1 MDTSASSSSPP
12 RTTGRPPDPAT
23 LPVLIAGFQAATW
36 LTGDGETADLSPTEA
51 TRYARATAPL
61 LCHGLA
67 TARRIGAD
75 PFPAYDLLELFA
87 FVRPA
92 HFTVPTP
99 AGVAEAVGL
108 TPGQDRARQAAGLRQ
123 AAQRLLTE
131 LSTLPPDDRKRARGL
146 AARMAGAGWPWGSM
160 VLAALGPGE
169 EIDQAFG
176 VWQVLEDWH
185 EEAPPPPPQDAPVSA
200 EDARARLAGLL
211 GPGAEQRPA
220 QEDYAAALAPA
231 FQPRRQEGAPRAVLA
246 EAGTGIGKTAGYLAP
261 AGLWARRNG
270 WPVWI
275 STYTRNLQHQ
285 LDGELDRLFPDAA
298 EKSRRTVVRKG
309 RENYLCLLN
318 YEEATAALAARNA
331 GAGARD
337 VIALGLVARWIG
349 ATRSGDMVGGDFPNW
364 LSTLL
369 GWRNT
374 VALTDSRGECTYSA
388 CTHYRRCFIE
398 SSIRRARRAD
408 IVVANHALVMSQA
421 ALGQGEER
429 FLPTRYVFD
438 EGHHLFNAADSAFSL
453 HLTGIEGREFR
464 RWLLGAEGGR
474 GRRGGGRARGLAR
487 RVGDLVMDNAAAEEA
502 LGAIR
507 RQAAR
512 LPGENWLARLASGTP
527 QGPFEAFL
535 AELRVLVHARATRRQ
550 AAYSL
555 EAEIVD
561 PPDALL
567 EAASDLEAALGE
579 LRQPLTQLKQSLA
592 RTLENRTAELDT
604 PTRLR
609 IDAAIR
615 GLGRRADGL
624 VAGWRDMLR
633 SLREGSPEAFV
644 EWAAIDRSEQRDSDV
659 GLHRHWLDPT
669 LPFIETLAVPAHG
682 IVVTSATLR
691 DSDEAE
697 DEGWTGAL
705 QRTGFAHLV
714 EPAARLSAP
723 SPFDYGDLTR
733 VLVVTDVARD
743 DPDQIAAAFR
753 ALFAAARGGGLGLFT
768 AISRLRQTYERLA
781 PALESENLP
790 LYAQHVD
797 AMDTTTLVDVFR
809 AEHDACLLGTDA
821 LRDGIDVPGPSL
833 RLIVF
838 DRVPWP
844 RPDVLHRHRR
854 AAFGGARY
862 DDALVRLRLKQAY
875 GRLVRRK
882 DDRGCFVLLDS
893 RMPSRLASAF
903 PSSVEIERVG
913 IREAV
918 RIVAETTHPG

>member
-1 MDTSASSSSPP
+1 M
-12 RTTGRPPDPAT
+12 
-23 LPVLIAGFQAATW
+23 
-36 LTGDGETADLSPTEA
+36 
-51 TRYARATAPL
+51 
-61 LCHGLA
+61 
-67 TARRIGAD
+67 
-75 PFPAYDLLELFA
+75 
-87 FVRPA
+87 
-92 HFTVPTP
+92 
-99 AGVAEAVGL
+99 
-108 TPGQDRARQAAGLRQ
+108 
-123 AAQRLLTE
+123 
-131 LSTLPPDDRKRARGL
+131 
-146 AARMAGAGWPWGSM
+146 
-160 VLAALGPGE
+160 
-169 EIDQAFG
+169 
-176 VWQVLEDWH
+176 
-185 EEAPPPPPQDAPVSA
+185 
-200 EDARARLAGLL
+200 
-211 GPGAEQRPA
+211 
-220 QEDYAAALAPA
+220 
-231 FQPRRQEGAPRAVLA
+231 
-246 EAGTGIGKTAGYLAP
+246 
-261 AGLWARRNG
+261 
-270 WPVWI
+270 
-275 STYTRNLQHQ
+275 
-285 LDGELDRLFPDAA
+285 
-298 EKSRRTVVRKG
+298 
-309 RENYLCLLN
+309 
-318 YEEATAALAARNA
+318 
-331 GAGARD
+331 
-337 VIALGLVARWIG
+337 
-349 ATRSGDMVGGDFPNW
+349 
-364 LSTLL
+364 
-369 GWRNT
+369 
-374 VALTDSRGECTYSA
+374 
-388 CTHYRRCFIE
+388 
-398 SSIRRARRAD
+398 
-408 IVVANHALVMSQA
+408 
-421 ALGQGEER
+421 
-429 FLPTRYVFD
+429 
-438 EGHHLFNAADSAFSL
+438 
-453 HLTGIEGREFR
+453 
-464 RWLLGAEGGR
+464 
-474 GRRGGGRARGLAR
+474 
-487 RVGDLVMDNAAAEEA
+487 
-502 LGAIR
+502 
-507 RQAAR
+507 
-512 LPGENWLARLASGTP
+512 
-527 QGPFEAFL
+527 
-535 AELRVLVHARATRRQ
+535 
-550 AAYSL
+550 
-555 EAEIVD
+555 
-561 PPDALL
+561 L

>member
-408 IVVANHALVMSQA
+408 IVVANHALVMSQRS
-421 ALGQGEER
+421 EER
-429 FLPTRYVFD
+429 R
-438 EGHHLFNAADSAFSL
+438 
-453 HLTGIEGREFR
+453 
-464 RWLLGAEGGR
+464 
-474 GRRGGGRARGLAR
+474 
-487 RVGDLVMDNAAAEEA
+487 
-502 LGAIR
+502 
-507 RQAAR
+507 
-512 LPGENWLARLASGTP
+512 
-527 QGPFEAFL
+527 
-535 AELRVLVHARATRRQ
+535 
-550 AAYSL
+550 
-555 EAEIVD
+555 
-561 PPDALL
+561 
-567 EAASDLEAALGE
+567 
-579 LRQPLTQLKQSLA
+579 
-592 RTLENRTAELDT
+592 
-604 PTRLR
+604 
-609 IDAAIR
+609 
-615 GLGRRADGL
+615 
-624 VAGWRDMLR
+624 
-633 SLREGSPEAFV
+633 
-644 EWAAIDRSEQRDSDV
+644 
-659 GLHRHWLDPT
+659 
-669 LPFIETLAVPAHG
+669 
-682 IVVTSATLR
+682 
-691 DSDEAE
+691 
-697 DEGWTGAL
+697 
-705 QRTGFAHLV
+705 
-714 EPAARLSAP
+714 
-723 SPFDYGDLTR
+723 
-733 VLVVTDVARD
+733 
-743 DPDQIAAAFR
+743 
-753 ALFAAARGGGLGLFT
+753 
-768 AISRLRQTYERLA
+768 
-781 PALESENLP
+781 
-790 LYAQHVD
+790 
-797 AMDTTTLVDVFR
+797 
-809 AEHDACLLGTDA
+809 
-821 LRDGIDVPGPSL
+821 
-833 RLIVF
+833 
-838 DRVPWP
+838 
-844 RPDVLHRHRR
+844 
-854 AAFGGARY
+854 
-862 DDALVRLRLKQAY
+862 
-875 GRLVRRK
+875 
-882 DDRGCFVLLDS
+882 
-893 RMPSRLASAF
+893 
-903 PSSVEIERVG
+903 
-913 IREAV
+913 
-918 RIVAETTHPG
+918 